1 MKIFVTGGAGYI
13 GSHVVYQLLKA
24 GYKVTVYD
32 NLSSGSKKNIFPR
45 EKFIKGDILNY
56 NLLQKSLQGG
66 YDAVFHFAAKKSVGE
81 SMEDPSLYAENNISG
96 TINLLKAMQ
105 KNKVDKF
112 IFSSSAAVYGAP
124 EKLPLTENSNTNPEN
139 FYGYTKLEI
148 ENMLKWYARL
158 GKIKYA
164 SLRYF
169 NAAGFDPS
177 GKVRG
182 LEKDPQNL
190 IPIIMEVATGK
201 KKQLN
206 IFGNNYKTK
215 DGTCVRDYIHV
226 TDLAEAHLKALL
238 YIDKNKSIVL
248 NLGSENGSSVT
259 EVLETARKITHKTI
273 SAKVV
278 ARRKGDPAAL
288 YASSAKARK
297 LLNYK
302 PKYSD
307 LESIIKTTWD
317 VYKSH

>member
-317 VYKSH
+317 VYKS